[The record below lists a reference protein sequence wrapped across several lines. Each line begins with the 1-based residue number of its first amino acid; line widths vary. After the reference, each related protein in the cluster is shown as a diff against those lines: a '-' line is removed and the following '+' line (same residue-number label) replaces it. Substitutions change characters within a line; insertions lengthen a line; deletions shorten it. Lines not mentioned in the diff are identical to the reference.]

1 MEFSVLGASQVKVSR
16 IGLGTWSIGG
26 WMWGGTDESAAIK
39 AIQRALELGIN
50 FIDTAPV
57 YGFGESESIVG
68 RAIKGKARDKIVLAT
83 KVGIDWSSDGKPF
96 RNSSKERITKEIND
110 SLRRLQ
116 TEYVD
121 LYQVHWPD
129 IQTPF
134 EETAEALKSLVKSG
148 KIRAIGVSNYAPDQ
162 MDKFRQTCDL
172 YTNQPP
178 YNIFEREIEADVLP
192 YCLKNDIAVIAYGAL
207 CRGLLSGRM
216 SVHTQFH
223 GDDLRKVDPKFIQ
236 PRFQHYLE
244 AVKQLDEYARH
255 NFNKRVIH
263 LAIRWL
269 LDQPGVTVALW
280 GARKPEQLEAIGD
293 CLGWKLEPSHLQAI
307 DAILKATIKDPIG
320 PEFMAPPLERPVGA
334 HS

>member
-1 MEFSVLGASQVKVSR
+1 
-16 IGLGTWSIGG
+16 
-26 WMWGGTDESAAIK
+26 
-39 AIQRALELGIN
+39 
-50 FIDTAPV
+50 
-57 YGFGESESIVG
+57 
-68 RAIKGKARDKIVLAT
+68 
-83 KVGIDWSSDGKPF
+83 
-96 RNSSKERITKEIND
+96 
-110 SLRRLQ
+110 
-116 TEYVD
+116 
-121 LYQVHWPD
+121 
-129 IQTPF
+129 
-134 EETAEALKSLVKSG
+134 
-148 KIRAIGVSNYAPDQ
+148 
-162 MDKFRQTCDL
+162 
-172 YTNQPP
+172 
-178 YNIFEREIEADVLP
+178 
-192 YCLKNDIAVIAYGAL
+192 
-207 CRGLLSGRM
+207 M